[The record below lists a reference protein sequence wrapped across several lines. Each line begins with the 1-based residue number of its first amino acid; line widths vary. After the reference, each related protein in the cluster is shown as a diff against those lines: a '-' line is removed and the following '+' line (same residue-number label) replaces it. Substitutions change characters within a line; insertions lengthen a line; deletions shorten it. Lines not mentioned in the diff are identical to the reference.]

1 MARRNYVRTPRSL
14 KRTAGR
20 KKLVIAAA
28 VVAGIA
34 LLWSLVMGEM
44 GLVKYLRMKNQENAL
59 RVEIDHL
66 TQDNRRLLQEVKA
79 LKYDAAYLERLARD
93 KIGLARPGE
102 IVYYYGDVEVR

>member
-1 MARRNYVRTPRSL
+1 MARRNYVRTHSV
-14 KRTAGR
+14 KRAADKR
-20 KKLVIAAA
+20 KLVIVVA

-44 GLVKYLRMKNQENAL
+44 GLVKYFRMKNQENAL
-59 RVEIDHL
+59 RAEIDHL
-66 TQDNRRLLQEVKA
+66 TQDNQRLLQEVKA

-102 IVYYYGDVEVR
+102 IVYYYGEMTPR